1 MALCNLD
8 GCSEDVTTVVV
19 EANVTGDGRRL
30 EVAGGVYCDGH
41 RPSCVTGPQSGA
53 GVVWNGGKHRAIKP
67 IGNKSLAFDMKH

>member
-19 EANVTGDGRRL
+19 EANVTG
-30 EVAGGVYCDGH
+30 DGH